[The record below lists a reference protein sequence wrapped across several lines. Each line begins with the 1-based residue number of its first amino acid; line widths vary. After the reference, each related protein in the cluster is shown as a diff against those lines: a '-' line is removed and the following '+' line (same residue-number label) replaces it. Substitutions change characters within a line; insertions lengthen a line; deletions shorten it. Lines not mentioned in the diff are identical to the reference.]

1 MSNEVNAIM
10 LSSFNLMLC
19 YDISFPY
26 DIKNIVRNR
35 ELG

>member
-1 MSNEVNAIM
+1 MNAIM
-10 LSSFNLMLC
+10 LSSSDSMLC

-26 DIKNIVRNR
+26 DIKNIVRNH